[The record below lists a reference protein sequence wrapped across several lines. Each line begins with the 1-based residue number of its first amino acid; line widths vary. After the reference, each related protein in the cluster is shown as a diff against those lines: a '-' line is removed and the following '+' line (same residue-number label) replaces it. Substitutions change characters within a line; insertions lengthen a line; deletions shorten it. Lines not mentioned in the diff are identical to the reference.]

1 MLRCMEVGLLVHY
14 LNFILITLHNTEDE
28 HLVKVELLSSTRK
41 SVHEADEK
49 RANRLLKK

>member
-28 HLVKVELLSSTRK
+28 HLVKVELLSSTH
-41 SVHEADEK
+41 SVHEDEK
-49 RANRLLKK
+49 MCK